1 MCKCQGTSVMA
12 GVAIGPLHFY
22 QRPARR
28 YVIPPCADPEAELE
42 RMEAARK
49 QAIEQQSVLYEK
61 ALEEAGAEI
70 AAVFE
75 VHALM
80 LEDREF
86 VEAIRENILTH
97 HMHAEYAVRCAAH
110 TMVDRFADVEDEYI
124 RARVDDIMDM
134 ARGVIYLLQ
143 GGVEETAW
151 GEPAIVVA
159 DELSPSETV
168 RMDKKKVLGF
178 VTRLGS
184 AISHT
189 SILARSMELPA
200 LVAVT
205 DTNPEWEGHIAILDG
220 LHGELIVDPDVDT
233 LIKYRQIQQEIAH
246 RKKLL
251 HRLKGCP
258 NETLDGHRVEVW
270 ASVGKRED
278 LESAKENDAGGIGQ
292 VQSDYLYVGQSVAPD
307 EETQF
312 KFYKELVQ
320 AMPHG
325 PVQISTVDWG
335 ATNPL
340 QDLQSPCQKETN
352 LFYRGIRR
360 SLTNAEE
367 FCVQIRAMLRAAALG
382 DVRLILPVV
391 TNVQEVQRAKELVE
405 TCRQEMIANG
415 VTVGT
420 LQIGIL
426 IETPAAVWIADELA
440 EEADFFL
447 IGTNDLT
454 QYICIL
460 DRSDMQDIPYA
471 DLYHPAVMRAIYETI
486 KAGHRHGIPV
496 GIAGA
501 LCEDTTMAEHF
512 LRMGVDSFTVPSTT
526 VLPLRNCICH
536 LDLREPASEMPGGKL

>member
-1 MCKCQGTSVMA
+1 MCKCQGISVMA

-28 YVIPPCADPEAELE
+28 YVMPPCTNPEAELE

-61 ALEEAGAEI
+61 ALVEAGADI

-80 LEDREF
+80 LDDHEF
-86 VEAIRENILTH
+86 VETVRENIMTH

-110 TMVDRFADVEDEYI
+110 SMVDRFSEVEDEYI

-151 GEPAIVVA
+151 DEPAIVVA
-159 DELSPSETV
+159 EELSPSETV
-168 RMDKKKVLGF
+168 RMDKQKVLGF

-189 SILARSMELPA
+189 SILARSMDLPA
-200 LVAVT
+200 LVGT
-205 DTNPEWEGHIAILDG
+205 RDTNPEWEGHLAILDG
-220 LHGELIVDPDVDT
+220 QLGELIVDPDVDT
-233 LIKYRQIQQEIAH
+233 VVKYRKIQQEIAH

-270 ASVGKRED
+270 ASVGKQED

-292 VQSDYLYVGQSVAPD
+292 AQSDYLFIGKSVAPD

-312 KFYKELVQ
+312 RFYKELVQ
-320 AMPHG
+320 TMKPG
-325 PVQISTVDWG
+325 PVQIATVDWSAPNSAPEDDASEKKQPG
-335 ATNPL
+335 
-340 QDLQSPCQKETN
+340 

-360 SLTNAEE
+360 SLMNPDE
-367 FCVQIRAMLRAAALG
+367 FRIQLRAMLRAAALG
-382 DVRLILPVV
+382 DVRVLLPVV
-391 TNVQEVQRAKELVE
+391 TGVQEVQRAKAILEE
-405 TCRQEMIANG
+405 CRQKMMQEGTTIGNLQVG
-415 VTVGT
+415 VLV
-420 LQIGIL
+420 
-426 IETPAAVWIADELA
+426 ETPAAVWMADELA
-440 EEADFFL
+440 QLVDFFL

-454 QYICIL
+454 QYTCIL
-460 DRSDMQDIPYA
+460 DRTNMEDIPYA

-496 GIAGA
+496 GIAGG
-501 LCEDTTMAEHF
+501 LCEDTSLAETF
-512 LRMGVDSFTVPSTT
+512 LRMGVDSFTVPPTV
-526 VLPLRNCICH
+526 VLPLRNTICH
-536 LDLREPASEMPGGKL
+536 LDLREPASEEPTWKF